1 MTTCNNTEEK
11 INSLLQKKEFD
22 SLYELFEEQKYSL
35 NDFFVFYK
43 RSNNN
48 KSKKI
53 FDLPEFWKSKLPH
66 FHLKDVVE
74 SDLKVTFYKSY
85 FSKNENCNPEL
96 NQHLICISKDD
107 FIKHFKL
114 WKAFEKA
121 PFFESFKQIANG
133 NPEFE
138 RVVREFEIILK
149 VQAKIDSELNQLK
162 EEFTKFSLDDVLLGY
177 ALFYYAIKHNV
188 QILGNRN
195 LQVQYEVELINEL
208 NFILSAFSEKDKLR
222 VDFSKNEDIQKI
234 LLQDINLT
242 KNQQISRLIKRMM
255 DVTTEKGLISLYVS
269 DYADF
274 ISGLLNPTML
284 ETNSSY
290 DIFRLNNQKSR
301 LEEMY
306 FMDIKDKETVPF
318 SKIAKNL
325 EFYGIPKSIEYKN
338 KQIDLLKVLKLL
350 YDFSSQKGPAKRGF
364 FPNGSY
370 IVLNQG
376 NEEFVK
382 YFGKNESITLFDYD
396 TLLNGL
402 SKYFKWNENETKNII
417 DFLTLD
423 FKTDNKL
430 PENWISQPFLRFEN
444 KILWL
449 NSFCMGRRWENIL
462 LNRLMKDKSIA
473 KTYATNFEKQIEKLF
488 IENSFKTKQGLE
500 FQSRNGQK
508 GEFDVL
514 AFKDNNLFVCEAKT
528 GQRSDDFSYASHL
541 ETTRLE
547 GCAAEQL
554 EKEIA
559 NIKEDWVNI
568 RTKLEITENIDME
581 DVKIIP
587 LIVTDFFEGDLK
599 LYKKSILKTS
609 LLELAVILKN
619 NKKKLFE
626 NYNLMQRFSNT
637 SNANYNQQQ
646 ATIGYDLWNG
656 KNKIT
661 AEGIVKCIADNK
673 IWNELEKTW
682 KFETEKYYVEY

>member
-1 MTTCNNTEEK
+1 MWKNKFLHIFCSIFFLQKISYTFAPFISYLIRADYLLTVSKKIEMTTCNNTEEK

-43 RSNNN
+43 RSN

-114 WKAFEKA
+114 WKAFGKDT
-121 PFFESFKQIANG
+121 FFESFKQIANS
-133 NPEFE
+133 NSEFE

-177 ALFYYAIKHNV
+177 ALFYYAVKHDV

-195 LQVQYEVELINEL
+195 LQVQYEVELIINEL

-234 LLQDINLT
+234 LLQYINLT
-242 KNQQISRLIKRMM
+242 KNQQISLLIKRMM
-255 DVTTEKGLISLYVS
+255 DVTTEKGKISLYLS
-269 DYADF
+269 EYADF
-274 ISGLLNPTML
+274 MSVVLNPAIL
-284 ETNSSY
+284 ETNK
-290 DIFRLNNQKSR
+290 FFNTFQFNNQKSR

-306 FMDIKDKETVPF
+306 FMDIDFKNLKGRDILLY
-318 SKIAKNL
+318 SKITKTL
-325 EFYGIPKSIEYKN
+325 DFYGIPKNFEYES
-338 KQIDLLKVLKLL
+338 KQIDFLKVLKLSYAFKTNKL
-350 YDFSSQKGPAKRGF
+350 IILFEYEYLLEEISQK
-364 FPNGSY
+364 
-370 IVLNQG
+370 LNWTK
-376 NEEFVK
+376 E
-382 YFGKNESITLFDYD
+382 
-396 TLLNGL
+396 
-402 SKYFKWNENETKNII
+402 ETKNII

-423 FKTDNKL
+423 FKTDKL

-488 IENSFKTKQGLE
+488 IENSL
-500 FQSRNGQK
+500 
-508 GEFDVL
+508 
-514 AFKDNNLFVCEAKT
+514 
-528 GQRSDDFSYASHL
+528 
-541 ETTRLE
+541 
-547 GCAAEQL
+547 
-554 EKEIA
+554 
-559 NIKEDWVNI
+559 
-568 RTKLEITENIDME
+568 
-581 DVKIIP
+581 
-587 LIVTDFFEGDLK
+587 
-599 LYKKSILKTS
+599 
-609 LLELAVILKN
+609 
-619 NKKKLFE
+619 
-626 NYNLMQRFSNT
+626 
-637 SNANYNQQQ
+637 
-646 ATIGYDLWNG
+646 
-656 KNKIT
+656 
-661 AEGIVKCIADNK
+661 
-673 IWNELEKTW
+673 
-682 KFETEKYYVEY
+682 